1 MEPRIFPIYPP
12 SSALFAKI
20 LTIIF
25 IVNCFFFALLSLGLY
40 AVINPEGMVAQV
52 AAPVALIS
60 SLLLM
65 LFIFFS
71 VFIWFWLSATKTD
84 FGLIETHL
92 VIRNNAHG
100 RHFSYAELK
109 AGEAKIVDLDAESD
123 YRTSK
128 KIFAIKAFFFSGG
141 AFYLHNGEKAHV
153 FVTGSP
159 RAVYVPTTGTHA
171 LVLGP
176 QDPEGFLQELQQRAM
191 ADG

>member
-1 MEPRIFPIYPP
+1 MEPRVFPIHPP

-20 LTIIF
+20 LAIIF
-25 IVNCFFFALLSLGLY
+25 IVNCFFFALLSSGLY
-40 AVINPEGMVAQV
+40 AVLDPEGMVAQV

-60 SLLLM
+60 SLLIM

-92 VIRNNAHG
+92 VIRNSAHG
-100 RHFSYAELK
+100 RHFAYAELN
-109 AGEAKIVDLDAESD
+109 ADRARIVDLDAEPD
-123 YRTSK
+123 YRPGR

-141 AFYLHNGEKAHV
+141 AFYLQNGEKAHV
-153 FVTGSP
+153 FTTSSP
-159 RAVYVPTTGTHA
+159 RAVYVPTTGAHA

-176 QDPEGFLQELQQRAM
+176 QDPEGFLQELQQRTTAER
-191 ADG
+191 